1 MSSYTSYVPARIN
14 ESKCNDEDKK
24 CPKKVQPIKEPNIEN
39 TQKYL
44 YTSIVKNSKKRKKTV
59 FLSQNI
65 NDFNRVSGSFG
76 GSGSPPRN
84 KF

>member
-1 MSSYTSYVPARIN
+1 MSSYTSYTPARIN
-14 ESKCNDEDKK
+14 DSKCNDSN
-24 CPKKVQPIKEPNIEN
+24 CPKKVLPIKEPNIEN

-44 YTSIVKNSKKRKKTV
+44 YASIVKNSKKRKKTV
-59 FLSQNI
+59 FLPQNI
-65 NDFNRVSGSFG
+65 NEYNRVSGSFG

>member
-1 MSSYTSYVPARIN
+1 MSSYTSYTPARIN
-14 ESKCNDEDKK
+14 ESKCNDSN
-24 CPKKVQPIKEPNIEN
+24 CPKKVLPINQPKIEN

-44 YTSIVKNSKKRKKTV
+44 YASIVNNSRKRKNTV

-65 NDFNRVSGSFG
+65 NEYNRVSGSLG